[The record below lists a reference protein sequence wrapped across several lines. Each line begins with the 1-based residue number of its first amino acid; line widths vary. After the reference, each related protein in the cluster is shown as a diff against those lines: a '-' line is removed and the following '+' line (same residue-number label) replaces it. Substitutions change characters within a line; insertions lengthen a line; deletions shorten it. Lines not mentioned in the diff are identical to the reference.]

1 MAVTALDTLANAL
14 CIAMMLRILGR
25 RRKPLR
31 ILAAALMGA
40 LGAHGLRL
48 LALSRG
54 ISALLWLPL
63 AAGISAAVVGRFSLR
78 SAGLLLSCE
87 GFLGGTIYALSGA
100 LASKEAAWCIG
111 AVYALILSANAAYT
125 RKAAA
130 HMHTVRIRI
139 THGQHVTELEALV
152 DSGNCLRDYLTHRPV
167 IVLPE
172 AAREKLGLCG
182 VPLRPIFADTAGG
195 RTMMDCFTPRSVWV
209 LEDGRATAVSACA
222 AFSPGL
228 PAEAPALVPQSLLVE
243 NKDESRADREGK
255 AHGEAEG

>member
-14 CIAMMLRILGR
+14 SIVMMLRILGR
-25 RRKPLR
+25 RGKPLR

-48 LALSRG
+48 LTLSRG
-54 ISALLWLPL
+54 ITALLWLPL
-63 AAGISAAVVGRFSLR
+63 AAFMAAAAMGRFSLR
-78 SAGLLLSCE
+78 SAWLLLSCE

-100 LASKEAAWCIG
+100 LGSKEAAWCLG
-111 AVYALILSANAAYT
+111 AVFALILSANAAYS
-125 RKAAA
+125 RKAAV
-130 HMHTVRIRI
+130 HVHTVRIRI
-139 THGQHVTELEALV
+139 THGQHMAELEALV

-172 AAREKLGLCG
+172 AARARLGLCG

-195 RTMMDCFTPRSVWV
+195 RTMMDCFTPKGVWV
-209 LEDGRATAVSACA
+209 LDGGRATALCACA

-228 PAEAPALVPQSLLVE
+228 SRHAPALVPQSLLAE
-243 NKDESRADREGK
+243 NRDESRADREGN